1 MGAGVRQG
9 KALPR
14 ATGIAALAIATLACR
29 PEAPVAEFDHAA
41 FDVADVPLQA
51 LAAGETFG
59 IPWRVRVLNDS
70 TLVVADFQS
79 PHLHVVERATGR
91 VLASFGRAGR
101 GPGEYISQPEVAVTS
116 GREYPVVAWSQDL
129 ARITLVSLDRASSR
143 PDSTI
148 AVLISGSTRNP
159 IALADTALLLSRAT
173 DTTAIAMVD
182 LRSGTWTL
190 AGKPMAYIPFDN
202 LTPLARTALPG
213 ELTMCANEERTLL
226 FRASRIAGRAEITD
240 ITATRVD
247 TLDVPYAFEPLY
259 EWDPEYGGYVAQWTR
274 AQRKGYVDCAADGE
288 YVFALFSGRRNGS
301 FSNAYERLLA
311 RYVHVFRWDGRLVTV
326 LRLSAPAFSIAFDAT
341 SKALYAATWD
351 PDPAI
356 VVADLSAQI
365 P

>member
-1 MGAGVRQG
+1 MGAEIRPSS
-9 KALPR
+9 ALLR
-14 ATGIAALAIATLACR
+14 ATIVAALAISTLACR
-29 PEAPVAEFDHAA
+29 PDTPVAEFDHAG
-41 FDVADVPLQA
+41 FDVADVPLQT
-51 LAAGETFG
+51 LAAGEAFG
-59 IPWRVRVLNDS
+59 IPWQVRVLNDS

-116 GREYPVVAWSQDL
+116 SRQYPVVAWSQDL
-129 ARITLVSLDRASSR
+129 ARITLVSLDRSSSR

-148 AVLISGSTRNP
+148 SVLISGSTRNP

-173 DTTAIAMVD
+173 DTTAIAAVN
-182 LRSGTWTL
+182 LRLGTWTL
-190 AGKPMAYIPFDN
+190 SGKPMAYIPSDS
-202 LTPLARTALPG
+202 LTPFARTALPG
-213 ELTMCANEERTLL
+213 ELTMCANDERTLL

-247 TLDVPYAFEPLY
+247 TLEVPYAFEPFY

-274 AQRKGYVDCAADGE
+274 AQRKGYVDCATDGE
-288 YVFALFSGRRNGS
+288 YIFALFSGRRNGS

-311 RYVHVFRWDGRLVTV
+311 HYVHVFRWDGTLVKV
-326 LRLSAPAFSIAFDAT
+326 LRLSQPAFSIAFDAKSNT
-341 SKALYAATWD
+341 LYAAIWD

-356 VVADLSAQI
+356 VVAELNALI